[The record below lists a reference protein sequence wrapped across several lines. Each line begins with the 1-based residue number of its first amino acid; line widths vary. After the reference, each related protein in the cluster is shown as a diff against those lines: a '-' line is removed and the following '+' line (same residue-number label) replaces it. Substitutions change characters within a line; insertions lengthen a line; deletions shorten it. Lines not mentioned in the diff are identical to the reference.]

1 VTLGSVERDRS
12 RVRLARAAQLL
23 ELAAERLAQLT
34 AGADH
39 PRVHEAH
46 DWLRA
51 ARAQVVRAAGGLG
64 QETRALVSVLLTGV
78 AIGAVAA
85 VLHDLAGLPGGWTVA
100 ITLPVT
106 LLGLPLPI
114 SRLLD
119 TVDRRIGRRRTAPSG
134 PAMTVPPGVG
144 PAGETLALLRLTRS
158 ELGAQL
164 RERSGERS
172 AGAFDRLRR
181 RDTRTAALSAADRDI
196 CVTIH
201 AIEIWLRAR
210 ERDRHD

>member
-1 VTLGSVERDRS
+1 
-12 RVRLARAAQLL
+12 
-23 ELAAERLAQLT
+23 
-34 AGADH
+34 
-39 PRVHEAH
+39 
-46 DWLRA
+46 
-51 ARAQVVRAAGGLG
+51 
-64 QETRALVSVLLTGV
+64 
-78 AIGAVAA
+78 VAA

-100 ITLPVT
+100 ITLPAT

-119 TVDRRIGRRRTAPSG
+119 TVDRRIGRRRTAPT
-134 PAMTVPPGVG
+134 PTLPLEVG
-144 PAGETLALLRLTRS
+144 EAGETLVLLRLARS

-164 RERSGERS
+164 RERSGGRS
-172 AGAFDRLRR
+172 AGAFHRLRR

-210 ERDRHD
+210 ERDCHD